1 MNCIDKG
8 LEHNPHWEDGIC
20 IRCGVDCHF
29 EPVVFT
35 GSAHG
40 CHYQI
45 RDTGIMRS
53 LIRRLVSR
61 PLATSRHM
69 ATRSRPS
76 TASRG
81 SSSEDAGGF
90 TPGDIPKQDL
100 RLEVGALRVVDHHEQ
115 GAP

>member
-29 EPVVFT
+29 DPVVFT

-45 RDTGIMRS
+45 RDTGMGQPMRYEVVNPETRES
-53 LIRRLVSR
+53 AVGYVS
-61 PLATSRHM
+61 SY
-69 ATRSRPS
+69 
-76 TASRG
+76 G
-81 SSSEDAGGF
+81 DAF
-90 TPGDIPKQDL
+90 KAIDRFARIQ
-100 RLEVGALRVVDHHEQ
+100 
-115 GAP
+115 